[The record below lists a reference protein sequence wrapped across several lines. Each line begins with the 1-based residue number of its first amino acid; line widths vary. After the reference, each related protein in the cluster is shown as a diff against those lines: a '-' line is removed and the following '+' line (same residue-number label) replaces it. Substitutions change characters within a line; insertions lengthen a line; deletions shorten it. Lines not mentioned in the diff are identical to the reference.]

1 MLRKIDI
8 ETDPDFAYE
17 WAMRGIEFERQRILS
32 LIDQYKGKPDFTFD
46 NLISLININNE
57 TSVE

>member
-17 WAMRGIEFERQRILS
+17 WATRGIAYERQRIIS
-32 LIDQYKGKPDFTFD
+32 LIERYRGKPDFTFD
-46 NLISLININNE
+46 NLISLINLDNE